1 MHKVIQN
8 YCIIKIFVIS
18 LYYKIRD
25 KDMTTGNF
33 RAAVDEVRENGGTRQ
48 TMYIKETWKDRE
60 MTIFG
65 YADGTAEVFEST
77 RPYMVFNSV
86 AEAIFTL
93 NKMQEDYN
101 KSVEESNSRWSS
113 NNVKIDYCSV
123 ADWYDRA
130 PRGTYFGD

>member
-1 MHKVIQN
+1 M
-8 YCIIKIFVIS
+8 FVIS

-33 RAAVDEVRENGGTRQ
+33 RAAVDEVRANGGTRQ
-48 TMYIKETWKDRE
+48 TMYVKETWKDRE

-65 YADGTAEVFEST
+65 YADGTAEVFENT
-77 RPYMVFNSV
+77 RPFMAFNSV

-101 KSVEESNSRWSS
+101 RSVEESNARWNS

>member
-1 MHKVIQN
+1 
-8 YCIIKIFVIS
+8 
-18 LYYKIRD
+18 
-25 KDMTTGNF
+25 MTTGNF
-33 RAAVDEVRENGGTRQ
+33 RAAVDKVRANGGTRQ
-48 TMYIKETWKDRE
+48 TMYVKETWKDRE

-101 KSVEESNSRWSS
+101 KSVEENNARWNS

-123 ADWYDRA
+123 TDWYDRA

>member
-1 MHKVIQN
+1 MRTNNFIQ
-8 YCIIKIFVIS
+8 
-18 LYYKIRD
+18 
-25 KDMTTGNF
+25 
-33 RAAVDEVRENGGTRQ
+33 AVDEIKANGGTRQ

-77 RPYMVFNSV
+77 RPYLVFNSV

-93 NKMQEDYN
+93 NKMQSDYN
-101 KSVEESNSRWSS
+101 KQVEENKARWHSNT
-113 NNVKIDYCSV
+113 VKIDYCSV

>member
-1 MHKVIQN
+1 
-8 YCIIKIFVIS
+8 
-18 LYYKIRD
+18 
-25 KDMTTGNF
+25 MTTGNF
-33 RAAVDEVRENGGTRQ
+33 RRAVDEIKENGGTRQ
-48 TMYIKETWKDRE
+48 TIYIKETWKDRE

-65 YADGTAEVFEST
+65 YSDGTCEVFENT
-77 RPYMVFNSV
+77 QPFMTFNTV

-93 NKMQEDYN
+93 NKMQSDYDR
-101 KSVEESNSRWSS
+101 KVAESKTKWNS

>member
-1 MHKVIQN
+1 
-8 YCIIKIFVIS
+8 
-18 LYYKIRD
+18 
-25 KDMTTGNF
+25 MTTGNF
-33 RAAVDEVRENGGTRQ
+33 RAAVDEVRANGGTRQ
-48 TMYIKETWKDRE
+48 TMYVKETWKNRE

-77 RPYMVFNSV
+77 RPYMAFNSV

-101 KSVEESNSRWSS
+101 RSVEESNARWNS
-113 NNVKIDYCSV
+113 NNAKIDYCSV

>member
-1 MHKVIQN
+1 MQYNNTNKV
-8 YCIIKIFVIS
+8 VITM
-18 LYYKIRD
+18 R
-25 KDMTTGNF
+25 TENF
-33 RAAVDEVRENGGTRQ
+33 RQAVDEIKANGGTRQ
-48 TMYIKETWKDRE
+48 TMYIKEAWKDRE

-65 YADGTAEVFEST
+65 YADGTAEVFENT

-101 KSVEESNSRWSS
+101 KSVEENNARWNSD
-113 NNVKIDYCSV
+113 NVKIDYCSV

>member
-1 MHKVIQN
+1 
-8 YCIIKIFVIS
+8 
-18 LYYKIRD
+18 
-25 KDMTTGNF
+25 MTTGNF

-101 KSVEESNSRWSS
+101 KSAEENRARWNS
-113 NNVKIDYCSV
+113 NNIKIDYSSV

>member
-1 MHKVIQN
+1 
-8 YCIIKIFVIS
+8 
-18 LYYKIRD
+18 
-25 KDMTTGNF
+25 MTTQNF
-33 RAAVDEVRENGGTRQ
+33 RRAVDEIRANGGTRQ

-77 RPYMVFNSV
+77 RPYLVFNSV

-93 NKMQEDYN
+93 NKMQSDYN
-101 KSVEESNSRWSS
+101 KQVEENKARWSS

>member
-1 MHKVIQN
+1 MRTNNFIQ
-8 YCIIKIFVIS
+8 
-18 LYYKIRD
+18 
-25 KDMTTGNF
+25 
-33 RAAVDEVRENGGTRQ
+33 AVDEIKANGGTRE
-48 TMYIKETWKDRE
+48 TMYIKETWKDRC

-65 YADGTAEVFEST
+65 YSDGTCEVFENT
-77 RPYMVFNSV
+77 RSYMAFNSV

-101 KSVEESNSRWSS
+101 RSVEESNARWNS

>member
-1 MHKVIQN
+1 
-8 YCIIKIFVIS
+8 
-18 LYYKIRD
+18 
-25 KDMTTGNF
+25 MTTGNF
-33 RAAVDEVRENGGTRQ
+33 RAAVDEVRANGGTRQ
-48 TMYIKETWKDRE
+48 TMYVKETWKDRE

-65 YADGTAEVFEST
+65 YADGTAEVFECT
-77 RPYMVFNSV
+77 CPYMVFNSV

-93 NKMQEDYN
+93 NKMQEEYN
-101 KSVEESNSRWSS
+101 KSVEENNARWNS

>member
-1 MHKVIQN
+1 MK
-8 YCIIKIFVIS
+8 
-18 LYYKIRD
+18 
-25 KDMTTGNF
+25 TGNF
-33 RAAVDEVRENGGTRQ
+33 RAAVDEIRANGGTRQ

-93 NKMQEDYN
+93 NKMQLDYD
-101 KSVEESNSRWSS
+101 KQVEENKARWHG
-113 NNVKIDYCSV
+113 NTVKIDYCSV